1 MDAKTYNAALADLRK
16 HRDAIKQAKAALAK
30 LEAARDKKIRALA
43 AHDKANPERIAPA
56 AGLSLA
62 DIVQI
67 APSLAPDKL
76 LAETQ
81 ESTPAPTST
90 SAPIAG
96 QSTMP
101 ADGRTAPA
109 AATEQP
115 GPPETHAASFRQAAP
130 TAHPAPALSEPAAA
144 AEPVTA
150 AAFSREL
157 PSIPEGAK
165 GDRWFSHTP
174 NLASTHPN
182 FTQQARSTVFLD
194 TATGILVH
202 RDQTL
207 RLNLPDASAATILQ
221 AVFHAVPEG
230 TERIFI
236 TAGDPWHHQAYQHPF
251 LKDAVAAWLNAP
263 IPGWRTD
270 TGRGKDKMAG
280 HFVHPRNPVG
290 RYQSDNGRYHVEI
303 RSVGEWFDPEGAD
316 PAVVRDAFVL
326 LWKTL
331 RAHWN
336 DAVLMGSPSQTGRD
350 LWTRTIPTR
359 GQHANG
365 YPVLSEELRGLL
377 HATAGQGRT
386 ELITPPAVPDQLPAL
401 VEYDRTFAYAKH
413 TWKSPV
419 GTPRRITA
427 ATFASW
433 SEKEQIKALYGCG
446 HWQVRVTVPDT
457 WNHVGILPAPAPG
470 DRAWH
475 YPAQPGTTFTTWAGG
490 PEIHT
495 ALANPIQP
503 WRIEILDGLLF
514 DDGKPLDDWAKKLKE
529 AWSALAAQAGLHGV
543 PAQRHAARLA
553 SRAVRSLLLYGI
565 GSFAQRPRMVT
576 GTTPRTMERDVPA
589 DAEIIGFTDEQITW
603 QRPTGFTRDPNAHPE
618 WAATIWSGARAA
630 LLSQRHRDDN
640 TYAGALHAPPGSV
653 VAFRTD
659 AVYLTTPQP
668 WPYHGQPGDYLNK
681 GQLTGPLLAPTT
693 EEQLLALRDAGRTA
707 FKET

>member
-1 MDAKTYNAALADLRK
+1 MDAKTYNAALAELRAD
-16 HRDAIKQAKAALAK
+16 RDEIKKARAALAK
-30 LEAARDKKIRALA
+30 LENTRDKKIRALA
-43 AHDKANPERIAPA
+43 AYDNANAERIAPA

-67 APSLAPDKL
+67 APALAP
-76 LAETQ
+76 
-81 ESTPAPTST
+81 ESLTP
-90 SAPIAG
+90 
-96 QSTMP
+96 
-101 ADGRTAPA
+101 PA
-109 AATEQP
+109 ATAAENPEQP
-115 GPPETHAASFRQAAP
+115 GPAEAPDTELALPDGETP
-130 TAHPAPALSEPAAA
+130 
-144 AEPVTA
+144 TA
-150 AAFSREL
+150 AADPAVITPAATALAPSTAETTTSAPPASPAAQAAKPL
-157 PSIPEGAK
+157 ASIPHGPD
-165 GDRWFSHTP
+165 GDRWFAHTP
-174 NLASTHPN
+174 NLVSTHPN

-207 RLNLPDASAATILQ
+207 RLALPDTRAATILQ
-221 AVFHAVPEG
+221 AVFHTVPEG

-236 TAGDPWHHQAYQHPF
+236 TAGDPWHHQADQYAF
-251 LKDAVAAWLNAP
+251 LKDAVAAWLNEP
-263 IPGWRTD
+263 IDGWRTD

-290 RYQSDNGRYHVEI
+290 RYQSDNGRHHVEI

-316 PAVVRDAFVL
+316 PTTVRDAFVL
-326 LWKTL
+326 LWKAL

-359 GQHANG
+359 GQHADG
-365 YPVLSEELRGLL
+365 YPVLSEELRALL

-386 ELITPPAVPDQLPAL
+386 ELLAPPAVPAQLPAL

-427 ATFASW
+427 QTFASW
-433 SEKEQIKALYGCG
+433 SEKDQIKALYGCG
-446 HWQVRVTVPDT
+446 HWHVRVTVPDT
-457 WNHVGILPAPAPG
+457 WNHVGLLPAPAPG

-475 YPAQPGTTFTTWAGG
+475 YPATPGTTFTTWAGG

-514 DDGKPLDDWAKKLKE
+514 DDGKPLDDWAKKLKD
-529 AWSALAAQAGLHGV
+529 AWATLAAQADLHGD

-576 GTTPRTMERDVPA
+576 GTTPRAQERDVPA
-589 DAEIIGFTDEQITW
+589 DAEIIGFTDETITW

-618 WAATIWSGARAA
+618 WAAAIWSGARAA

-640 TYAGALHAPPGSV
+640 AYAGALHAPPGSV

-668 WPYHGQPGDYLNK
+668 WPYHGQPGDYLHK
-681 GQLTGPLLAPTT
+681 GHLAGPLAAPTT
-693 EEQLLALRDAGRTA
+693 EDELLTLRDAGRAALQKTTA
-707 FKET
+707 TPGEA